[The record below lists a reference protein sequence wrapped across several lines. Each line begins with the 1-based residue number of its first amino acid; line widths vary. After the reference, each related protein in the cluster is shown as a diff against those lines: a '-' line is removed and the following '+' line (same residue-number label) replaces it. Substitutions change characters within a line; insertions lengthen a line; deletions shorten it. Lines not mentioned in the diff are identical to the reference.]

1 MVEQAI
7 SWCVSILI
15 VLEISYMIYF
25 NVVQIA
31 AKSKCRKKQYFKPFK
46 PCHESGCK
54 FADYCEKYE
63 HVYTDEEIASIE
75 KLIAE
80 MKMKS

>member
-1 MVEQAI
+1 MVEQIVGWCGSVLIVSNISYVIYLNIVRII
-7 SWCVSILI
+7 SWL
-15 VLEISYMIYF
+15 
-25 NVVQIA
+25 
-31 AKSKCRKKQYFKPFK
+31 KCRKKQYFIPFR

-54 FADYCEKYE
+54 YADYCEKYE
-63 HVYTDEEIASIE
+63 HVCTEEEIASIE